1 MNTKYYIKD
10 GIIYF
15 DPKFNESLDNY
26 TDIMK
31 NCSQIIFSNYYDYD
45 ICIKTKNKYDSK
57 YNYIKNIFNQPL
69 ALVII

>member
-10 GIIYF
+10 ECIYF
-15 DPKFNESLDNY
+15 NPKFNESLDNY